1 MAEIIYRRAT
11 AADQKIIRAIIREA
25 DINPLGLKWQ
35 NFLLAEDAGQVVAT
49 GQIKAHS
56 DGSHELASIAT
67 RPTHQKRGLASQIV
81 RRLMKHYSQQTR
93 EPLYLFC
100 GNHNVSF
107 YERFGFVEIK
117 RPNMPPYFKR
127 ISQLS
132 SLLEA
137 FAREGQR
144 LVVMKWENATEPEA

>member
-1 MAEIIYRRAT
+1 MANLIYRPAT
-11 AADQKIIRAIIREA
+11 AADQKTIQAIIREA
-25 DINPLGLKWQ
+25 EINPLGLKWQ
-35 NFLLAEDAGQVVAT
+35 NFLVAEEDGQIVAT
-49 GQIKAHS
+49 GQIKSHS
-56 DGSHELASIAT
+56 DGSRELASIAT
-67 RPTHQKRGLASQIV
+67 RPTHQRRGLASEIV
-81 RRLMKHYSQQTR
+81 HRLMRQYAQQTR

-100 GNHNVSF
+100 GSHNITF

-127 ISQLS
+127 ISQLA

-144 LVVMKWENATEPEA
+144 LAVMKWENATGPES